1 MSSET
6 QELLKEM
13 PSNNV
18 VASTSIYCPNCGNVA
33 TGKFCARCGA
43 LIPVPGTNTAPTAY
57 SQPKL
62 AQTQNSYGS
71 VPASNMYKER
81 QKLLKEIRDK
91 QKKMTVPATA
101 RIIKKENDPAYVP
114 HVDNILN
121 NRLANTNW
129 AKYEFEVDGKTYYG
143 HAAVH
148 PLHGKRIRIV
158 YNPEDPAQ
166 SRSRSSAVIDKM
178 HRPVFIL
185 LIAVLIPI
193 IMILVL
199 RFLGIRFW

>member
-1 MSSET
+1 MSNET

-18 VASTSIYCPNCGNVA
+18 VTSTSIYCPNCGNVA

-43 LIPVPGTNTAPTAY
+43 LITNASNPAPTAY

-62 AQTQNSYGS
+62 VQTQNSYGS

-91 QKKMTVPATA
+91 QKKMTAPATA
-101 RIIKKENDPAYVP
+101 RILEKENDPAYLP
-114 HVDNILN
+114 HVHNKLN
-121 NRLANTNW
+121 NRRANTNW

-148 PLHGKRIRIV
+148 PLHGKKIRIV
-158 YNPEDPAQ
+158 YNPEDPTQ

-178 HRPVFIL
+178 HGPVCIL
-185 LIAVLIPI
+185 LIAVLILI
-193 IMILVL
+193 VL
-199 RFLGIRFW
+199 FFVINYLGIKLW

>member
-1 MSSET
+1 MLFCRSCGAKINDADRYCGKCGMPIAITVPQNQIYNMSSKRE
-6 QELLKEM
+6 ELL
-13 PSNNV
+13 N
-18 VASTSIYCPNCGNVA
+18 
-33 TGKFCARCGA
+33 
-43 LIPVPGTNTAPTAY
+43 
-57 SQPKL
+57 
-62 AQTQNSYGS
+62 
-71 VPASNMYKER
+71 
-81 QKLLKEIRDK
+81 EIRSN

-101 RIIKKENDPAYVP
+101 RIIKKENDPAYLP
-114 HVDNILN
+114 HVHNKLN
-121 NRLANTNW
+121 NRLANINW

-143 HAAVH
+143 HDAVH

-158 YNPEDPAQ
+158 YNPEDPTQ

-178 HRPVFIL
+178 HGPVFIL

>member
-1 MSSET
+1 MLFCRSCGAKINDADRYCGKCGMPIAITVPQNQISTQAYNMSSER
-6 QELLKEM
+6 E
-13 PSNNV
+13 
-18 VASTSIYCPNCGNVA
+18 
-33 TGKFCARCGA
+33 
-43 LIPVPGTNTAPTAY
+43 
-57 SQPKL
+57 
-62 AQTQNSYGS
+62 
-71 VPASNMYKER
+71 
-81 QKLLKEIRDK
+81 KLLKEIRDK

-101 RIIKKENDPAYVP
+101 RIIKKENDPAYLP
-114 HVDNILN
+114 HVHNKLN
-121 NRLANTNW
+121 DRLANTNW

-178 HRPVFIL
+178 HGPVFIL
-185 LIAVLIPI
+185 LIAVLIPT

-199 RFLGIRFW
+199 SFLGIRFW